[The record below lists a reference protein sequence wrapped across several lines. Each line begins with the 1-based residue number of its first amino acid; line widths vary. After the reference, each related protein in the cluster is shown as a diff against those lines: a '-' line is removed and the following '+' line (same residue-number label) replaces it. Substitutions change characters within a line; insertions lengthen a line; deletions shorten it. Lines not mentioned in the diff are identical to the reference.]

1 VSFEELKAFIT
12 DTFGPEVISGENR
25 QPHQPWLIIQ
35 TDQIAEV
42 CQELFANPQTY
53 FDFLSCLTGMDNGPE
68 AGTVEVI
75 YHLYSIPFDH
85 HLVLKVVTDR
95 LTPAGELPTVP
106 TLSHIWRSADWHER
120 EAYDLVGIRFGG
132 HPDLRRILCV
142 DDWNGHPLRKDYE
155 WPEYY
160 HGIKVK
166 YDRHNEMNGF
176 RGEHLL
182 PYTMPEL
189 QNGVLRE
196 ESGEK

>member
-1 VSFEELKAFIT
+1 VSRILYQLAISGFEELKALIAGT
-12 DTFGPEVISGENR
+12 CGAEVIRGENR
-25 QPHQPWLIIQ
+25 QPQQPFLIIQ
-35 TDQIAEV
+35 TDQIAAV
-42 CQELFANPQTY
+42 CQELFANPTTY

-95 LTPAGELPTVP
+95 LTAAGELPAVP
-106 TLSHIWRSADWHER
+106 TVSHIWRSADWHER
-120 EAYDLVGIRFGG
+120 EIYDLVGIRFDN
-132 HPDLRRILCV
+132 HPDLRRILCT
-142 DDWNGHPLRKDYE
+142 DDWQGHPLRKDYE

-176 RGEHLL
+176 QGENLL
-182 PYTMPEL
+182 PYLPGEL
-189 QNGVLRE
+189 
-196 ESGEK
+196 

>member
-1 VSFEELKAFIT
+1 MSFDELKAFIT
-12 DTFGPEVISGENR
+12 DKFGPEVIVGENR
-25 QPHQPWLIIQ
+25 QQHQPFLVIQ
-35 TDQIAEV
+35 TNQIAEV
-42 CQELFANPQTY
+42 CQELFSNPQTY

-68 AGTVEVI
+68 AGTVEVL

-85 HLVLKVVTDR
+85 ALVLKVVTNR
-95 LTPAGELPTVP
+95 LTPGGGLPSVTTV
-106 TLSHIWRSADWHER
+106 SHIWRTADWHER
-120 EAYDLVGIRFGG
+120 EAFDLVGILFEH

-176 RGEHLL
+176 KGENLL
-182 PYTMPEL
+182 PYTLPEL
-189 QNGVLRE
+189 ENGELKE
-196 ESGEK
+196 EQ